1 VADAAHQ
8 SNALL
13 VQPDNSYLKT
23 GFELGLPGLWMQ
35 ILLLIALL
43 LWSRKVERH
52 VRGDDARFVM
62 SFTAQMLGIIVAATV
77 STYFEI
83 FPMDVMFWLM
93 IGIVATIDAGT
104 EPEEDEAAGEPRTL
118 VPALRPR
125 VP

>member
-1 VADAAHQ
+1 
-8 SNALL
+8 
-13 VQPDNSYLKT
+13 
-23 GFELGLPGLWMQ
+23 MQ
-35 ILLLIALL
+35 VLLLIALL

-104 EPEEDEAAGEPRTL
+104 EPEEDEAAAEPRTL
-118 VPALRPR
+118 APALRPR
-125 VP
+125 FP